1 MKSIFSFAYGTN
13 IKPLFCRVV
22 MTTPYSVNPFV
33 ERLKINISPY
43 LPDEEDVDGDSSDD
57 EVDAVSVKV

>member
-1 MKSIFSFAYGTN
+1 
-13 IKPLFCRVV
+13 
-22 MTTPYSVNPFV
+22 MTTPYTVNSFV
-33 ERLKINISPY
+33 ERLKIKISPY